1 MVFKLWNVINGRV
14 DASFFRRLIDILFP
28 TQFVNHESE
37 ILNETYKLKDESF
50 KKDDF
55 KENHKFALI
64 KILMESKNK
73 IYIPKIVKD
82 RSEQYLLSN
91 DEIYTFITENY
102 EMTDCETDFVKVP
115 ELFNFY
121 KTTPYYTL
129 LSYEE
134 RRELNSRK
142 FKDIISSNP
151 KFSFHHRKNI
161 KNKYYKSIVTNLKI
175 KNQNSENEFET
186 DEE

>member
-1 MVFKLWNVINGRV
+1 MECNQRPSINGRV

-28 TQFVNHESE
+28 TQFVNSE
-37 ILNETYKLKDESF
+37 NEIINETYKLKDESF

-115 ELFNFY
+115 ELFQLY
-121 KTTPYYTL
+121 KDTSYYTL

-134 RRELNSRK
+134 KREMNCRK

-151 KFSFHHRKNI
+151 KFSFHHRKKI
-161 KNKYYKSIVTNLKI
+161 QNKDYKSIITYLKEKD
-175 KNQNSENEFET
+175 KNIENDIDLE
-186 DEE
+186 